1 MTQERPAST
10 QREGA
15 GHTWDDTIAA
25 IGKDFSGGRIRVAQE
40 TIDPSAISRYC
51 EVWEIGSPIY
61 WYENAA
67 KQAGYKGVVAPWSS
81 IQQTFT
87 YNSFWRPGQPTRFP
101 GDTHKDAGTSN
112 ATMPDEREEPLPK
125 PPPSTGIVTDIQ
137 IEFFEPVCIG
147 DNLTA
152 KGSKLVNVRV
162 RETRIGYGAFMNR
175 ENEIFNQRGEL
186 VARMNRGGFSYNPGE
201 KAPK

>member
-1 MTQERPAST
+1 MTQERVAST
-10 QREGA
+10 RSGDSKY
-15 GHTWDDTIAA
+15 TWDDTIAA
-25 IGKDFSGGRIRVAQE
+25 IGKDFSGGRERVAQE
-40 TIDPSAISRYC
+40 IIEPTSLARYC
-51 EVWEIGSPIY
+51 EVWEIGNPIY
-61 WYENAA
+61 WFKEVA
-67 KQAGYKGVVAPWSS
+67 KQAGYRGVVAPWSS

-101 GDTHKDAGTSN
+101 PALHKDAASAN
-112 ATMPDEREEPLPK
+112 AAMPEDREEPVPK
-125 PPPSTGIVTDIQ
+125 PVTTTGIVTDIS
-137 IEFFEPVCIG
+137 IEFFEPVCVG
-147 DNLTA
+147 DKLTA

-175 ENEIFNQRGEL
+175 ENEMFNQRGQL